1 MQLLIKKATIIH
13 PNSSHN
19 GQQMDVLIKDGI
31 IVKIGKRITAED
43 AQIVDSQGI
52 HLSPGWLD
60 IGVQVCDPGY
70 EHREDLESV
79 SAAAMAGGF
88 TGIATQPNTDPTVHS
103 KSQVLYLKNNT
114 RDGLVDFYPMAAV
127 SQDCEGKDIT
137 EMIDMYHAGAVAFTD
152 GKKSIQDNG
161 MMMRALQYVKTFD
174 GLVINHPHDKSVA
187 SGGQMHEGIVSTS
200 LGMKGIPNL
209 SEDLMVVRDLFLAE
223 YTDSKLH
230 LSNISTAYA
239 VDLVRK
245 AKRKGIKVT
254 ASVSALNLAF
264 TDTQLEDFDS
274 NFKVLPPLRE
284 KTDQRELIKAV
295 ADGTIDFVT
304 SNHVPW
310 HEESKV
316 LEFSYADFGAIGLET
331 AFGLTNKTLAKKLTI
346 NQLIEK
352 FAIQPRTILNI
363 PIPEIKEGAAANL
376 TIFQPEEEWTFTEKD
391 IFSKSKNTP
400 LIGEILQGK
409 VLGVVNGQQ
418 VFIRKK

>member
-13 PNSSHN
+13 PDSPHN

-31 IVKIGKRITAED
+31 IAKIGKRVTSDEGQVI
-43 AQIVDSQGI
+43 DSQGI
-52 HLSPGWLD
+52 HISAGWLD
-60 IGVQVCDPGY
+60 VGVQVCDPGY

-79 SAAAMAGGF
+79 AAAAMAGGF

-152 GKKSIQDNG
+152 GENSIQDNG

-187 SGGQMHEGIVSTS
+187 TGGQMHEGMMSTS

-223 YTDSKLH
+223 YTNSKLH

-239 VDLVRK
+239 VDLVRR
-245 AKRKGIKVT
+245 AKRKGVKVT
-254 ASVSALNLAF
+254 ASVAALNLAF
-264 TDTQLEDFDS
+264 TD
-274 NFKVLPPLRE
+274 
-284 KTDQRELIKAV
+284 A
-295 ADGTIDFVT
+295 
-304 SNHVPW
+304 
-310 HEESKV
+310 
-316 LEFSYADFGAIGLET
+316 
-331 AFGLTNKTLAKKLTI
+331 
-346 NQLIEK
+346 
-352 FAIQPRTILNI
+352 
-363 PIPEIKEGAAANL
+363 
-376 TIFQPEEEWTFTEKD
+376 
-391 IFSKSKNTP
+391 
-400 LIGEILQGK
+400 
-409 VLGVVNGQQ
+409 
-418 VFIRKK
+418 